1 MLLSKKEG
9 KRKHPYA
16 PLAVFTIA
24 AASVINVTRKMKR
37 FVKNKAEAVG
47 DLFKH
52 KMG

>member
-16 PLAVFTIA
+16 TLAVFTIA
-24 AASVINVTRKMKR
+24 AASMINVTRKVKK
-37 FVKNKAEAVG
+37 FVKSKAEAVT
-47 DLFKH
+47 DMFKH

>member
-1 MLLSKKEG
+1 MLINKKEG

-16 PLAVFTIA
+16 TLAVFTIA
-24 AASVINVTRKMKR
+24 AASVINATRKVKK
-37 FVKNKAEAVG
+37 FVKSKAEAVS